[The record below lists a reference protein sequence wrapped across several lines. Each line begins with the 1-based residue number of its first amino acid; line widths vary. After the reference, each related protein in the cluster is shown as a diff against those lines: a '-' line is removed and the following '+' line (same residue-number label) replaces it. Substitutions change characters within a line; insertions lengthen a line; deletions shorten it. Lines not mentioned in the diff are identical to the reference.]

1 MWVYKDEHRHWQM
14 ETGWI
19 REPKGQENGQSLET
33 CSVRAAREAGLEDDA
48 WVWYLGK

>member
-19 REPKGQENGQSLET
+19 GELKGQENGQSLET

-48 WVWYLGK
+48 WVWCLGK